1 LQGPLLGSDG
11 TDNNLNQPGQIAAEP
26 GYNQISL
33 RLLSGGDVLLS
44 FAGIAGA
51 NYALDRCAS
60 LSPANWVPQATN
72 PAGAGGVLVFTNKPD
87 PTTYNFWRV
96 RSVP

>member
-1 LQGPLLGSDG
+1 MPGLLLKSDG
-11 TDNNLNQPGQIAAEP
+11 ADNNINQPGQIAVEP

-44 FAGIAGA
+44 YVGIAGA
-51 NYALDRCAS
+51 NYALDRSAS
-60 LSPANWVPQATN
+60 LSPANRVPQATN
-72 PAGAGGVLVFTNKPD
+72 PASAGGVLVFTNKPD
-87 PTTYNFWRV
+87 PTTDNFWRA